1 MKNFNTVRNLYLF
14 IQKLLQETTWDDNNS
29 YAVDNAFLKQPK
41 RNKTVIKAMCA
52 ATKQNYLETEGI
64 INFFNVIDGLV
75 HIGLWFSIHLRQSS
89 FDSGD
94 GQRQ

>member
-1 MKNFNTVRNLYLF
+1 
-14 IQKLLQETTWDDNNS
+14 
-29 YAVDNAFLKQPK
+29 
-41 RNKTVIKAMCA
+41 MCA

-75 HIGLWFSIHLRQSS
+75 HIGLWFNIHLRQSS

-94 GQRQ
+94 GQRQCSLAGNCESLEDHCLAG